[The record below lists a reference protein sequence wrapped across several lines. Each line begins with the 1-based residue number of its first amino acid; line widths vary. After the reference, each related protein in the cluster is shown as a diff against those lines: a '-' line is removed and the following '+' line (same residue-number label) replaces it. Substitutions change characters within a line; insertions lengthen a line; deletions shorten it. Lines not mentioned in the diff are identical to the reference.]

1 MALVADR
8 VFKNA
13 KVYSVAL
20 DGTETHAQAVAV
32 KDGKFIFVGSDA
44 EAEKYIGENTLV
56 TDCEGNSLLPGFGD
70 AHMHFS
76 ISVRRFGVID
86 LNDLVTDFSSQK
98 PDDIVKI
105 IQERV
110 KAFADAHPDDAVL
123 HGSGWE
129 RGWFEGNLGGI
140 TRLLTRQ
147 DIDAV
152 VPDRP
157 VTLDSSCGH
166 RCLLNTKALELAGLM
181 GSTSDP
187 LGDMIQR
194 EGDGTPTGM
203 IHETSAITDV
213 CGRIP
218 GFEYSDSQYRQ
229 AMLDSQAFFASR
241 GFTYLCDCMRNDGPY
256 RVLKQMAEDGEL
268 KVRVDGV
275 FNCKDATWEADI
287 KRAISEKGAFSV
299 DDLFKVDTVK
309 YFLDEDFSMVEPYP
323 DEYCDAS
330 GMPRGSGTSER
341 LLWNIE
347 HYRASMEEAKKAGYN
362 IHVHSYG
369 DLATRETIDSMINAQ
384 KYDPE
389 HKLRDIIAHIF
400 FIHEGDPERM
410 ADAGIIASIQPQWES
425 ANVKDCGPIQ
435 SMVGEDR
442 FKGIYPNGSL
452 ARAGVRCANGS
463 DFTVTMTN
471 ALEGITIAMIR
482 KYPKI
487 HKYYETYKD
496 APVLNPSEA
505 ATLKDSIMGWTIN
518 VAYQFGREDITGS
531 IEVGK
536 SAELVVL
543 NGDIEQTPVEDIC
556 LLGVKETLFKG
567 QTTYKA

>member
-1 MALVADR
+1 MTADR
-8 VFKNA
+8 VFRNA

-20 DGTETHAQAVAV
+20 DGTETRAEAVAV
-32 KDGKFIFVGSDA
+32 KDGKFVFVGSNA
-44 EAEKYIGENTLV
+44 EAEKYIGENTAV
-56 TDCEGNSLLPGFGD
+56 TDCGGNSVLPGFGD

-86 LNDLVTDFSSQK
+86 LNDLVTDYSTQT

-110 KAFADAHPDDAVL
+110 KAFADAHPEDEVL

-129 RGWFEGNLGGI
+129 REWFAGNLGGI
-140 TRLLTRQ
+140 TRPLTRH

-152 VPDRP
+152 IADRP

-181 GSTSDP
+181 ESTSDP
-187 LGDMIQR
+187 LGELIQR
-194 EGDGTPTGM
+194 EPDGTPDGM
-203 IHETSAITDV
+203 IQETSAIANV

-218 GFEYSDSQYRQ
+218 GFEYSDRQYRQ

-241 GFTYLCDCMRNDGPY
+241 GFTYLCDCLRYDATY
-256 RVLKQMAEDGEL
+256 RVLKKMAEDGEL
-268 KVRVDGV
+268 RIRVDGV
-275 FNCKDATWEADI
+275 FNCKDATRDEDME
-287 KRAISEKGAFSV
+287 RAISEKGAFDV
-299 DDLFKVDTVK
+299 GDLFKVDTVK
-309 YFLDEDFSMVEPYP
+309 YFIDERVAMVEPYT
-323 DEYCDAS
+323 DEFCDAY
-330 GMPRGSGTSER
+330 GMPRGSGTAEG
-341 LLWNIE
+341 LLWDIG
-347 HYRASMEEAKKAGYN
+347 HYRESMEKAKKAGYN
-362 IHVHSYG
+362 IHVHCFG
-369 DLATRETIDSMINAQ
+369 DLATRETIDSMINARR
-384 KYDPE
+384 YDPE
-389 HKLRDIIAHIF
+389 GRLRDIIAHIF
-400 FIHEGDPERM
+400 FIQKDDPKRM

-425 ANVKDCGPIQ
+425 ANAQDSIPIHA
-435 SMVGEDR
+435 MVGEER
-442 FKGIYPNGSL
+442 FKGHYPNGSL

-471 ALEGITIAMIR
+471 ALEGITVAMTR
-482 KYPKI
+482 KYPKT

-543 NGDIEQTPVEDIC
+543 NGDIENTPAEDIC
-556 LLGVKETLFKG
+556 LLQVQETVFKG

>member
-1 MALVADR
+1 MLKTADK
-8 VFKNA
+8 VYKNA
-13 KVYSVAL
+13 KIYSIAL
-20 DGTETHAQAVAV
+20 DGTETHAQALAI
-32 KDGKFIFVGSDA
+32 KDGKFVYVGDEAGAA
-44 EAEKYIGENTLV
+44 EWIGDDTEV
-56 TDCEGNSLLPGFGD
+56 IDCGGNSVLPGFGD

-86 LNDLVTDFSSQK
+86 LNDLVTDFDNQK
-98 PDDIVKI
+98 PDDIIKI
-105 IQERV
+105 IQDKV
-110 KAFADAHPDDAVL
+110 KAFADSHPDDEVL

-129 RGWFEGNLGGI
+129 RGWFEGNLSGI
-140 TRLLTRQ
+140 TRLLTRH

-152 VPDRP
+152 VADRP
-157 VTLDSSCGH
+157 VTLDSACGH

-181 GSTSDP
+181 EGTSDP

-194 EGDGTPTGM
+194 EDDGTPTGM
-203 IHETSAITDV
+203 IHETSAILNV

-218 GFEYSDSQYRQ
+218 GYEYSDKQYRKS
-229 AMLDSQAFFASR
+229 MLDSQNFFASR

-256 RVLKQMAEDGEL
+256 HVLKKMAEDGEL

-275 FNCKDATWEADI
+275 FNCKDATWEEDI
-287 KRAISEKGAFSV
+287 ERAISEKGAFDV

-309 YFLDEDFSMVEPYP
+309 YFMDESIAMIEPYP
-323 DEYCDAS
+323 DEFCDAS
-330 GMPRGSGTSER
+330 GIPKGSGTKEG
-341 LLWNIE
+341 LLWDID
-347 HYRASMEEAKKAGYN
+347 HYRASMEKAKKAGYN

-389 HKLRDIIAHIF
+389 HKRRDIIAHIF
-400 FIHEGDPERM
+400 FIDKDDPQRM

-425 ANVKDCGPIQ
+425 ANIKDCGPLQ
-435 SMVGEDR
+435 LMVGEER
-442 FKGIYPNGSL
+442 FEGMYPNGSL
-452 ARAGVRCANGS
+452 VRAGVRCANGS
-463 DFTVTMTN
+463 DFTATMTN
-471 ALEGITIAMIR
+471 ALEGITVAMTR
-482 KYPKI
+482 KYPKN
-487 HKYYETYKD
+487 HKYYDTYKD

-505 ATLKDSIMGWTIN
+505 VTLKDAIMAWTIN

-543 NGDIEQTPVEDIC
+543 NGDIENTPAEDIC
-556 LLGVKETLFKG
+556 LLEVRETLFKG

>member
-1 MALVADR
+1 MKADR

-20 DGTETHAQAVAV
+20 DGTETRAEAVAV
-32 KDGKFIFVGSDA
+32 KDGKFVFIGSDP
-44 EAEKYIGENTLV
+44 EAENYIGENTVV
-56 TDCEGNSLLPGFGD
+56 TDCEGCSVLPGFGD

-86 LNDLVTDFSSQK
+86 LNDLVTDFNTQM
-98 PDDIVKI
+98 PDDIIKI
-105 IQERV
+105 MQERV
-110 KAFADAHPDDAVL
+110 KTFADSHPDDEVL

-147 DIDAV
+147 DIDVV

-157 VTLDSSCGH
+157 VALDSSCGH

-181 GSTSDP
+181 ESTSDP

-194 EGDGTPTGM
+194 EDDGTPTGM
-203 IHETSAITDV
+203 IHETSAILDV

-218 GFEYSDSQYRQ
+218 GYEYSDRQYRQ
-229 AMLDSQAFFASR
+229 ALLDSQDFFASR
-241 GFTYLCDCMRNDGPY
+241 GFTYLCDCLRNDGPY
-256 RVLKQMAEDGEL
+256 NVLKKMAEDGEL

-275 FNCKDATWEADI
+275 FSCKDATWEADME
-287 KRAISEKGAFSV
+287 RAISEKGAFDV

-309 YFLDEDFSMVEPYP
+309 YFMDENISMIEPYT
-323 DEYCDAS
+323 DEFCDAS
-330 GMPRGSGTSER
+330 GIPRGSGTGEG
-341 LLWNIE
+341 LLWDIG
-347 HYRASMEEAKKAGYN
+347 HYRASMEKAKKAGYN

-384 KYDPE
+384 KYDPG

-400 FIHEGDPERM
+400 FIHKDDPERM
-410 ADAGIIASIQPQWES
+410 ANAGIIASIQPQWES
-425 ANVKDCGPIQ
+425 ANIMDCGPLQ
-435 SMVGEDR
+435 TMVGEER
-442 FKGIYPNGSL
+442 FMGIYPNGSL

-471 ALEGITIAMIR
+471 ALEGISVAMTR
-482 KYPKI
+482 KYPKN

-496 APVLNPSEA
+496 APVVNPAEA

-543 NGDIEQTPVEDIC
+543 NGDIEHTPAEDIC
-556 LLGVKETLFKG
+556 LLAVKETLFKG
-567 QTTYKA
+567 HTTYKA

>member
-1 MALVADR
+1 MTADR
-8 VFKNA
+8 VFRNA

-20 DGTETHAQAVAV
+20 DGTETRAEAVAV
-32 KDGKFIFVGSDA
+32 KGGKFVFVGSNA
-44 EAEKYIGENTLV
+44 EAEKYIGENTAV
-56 TDCEGNSLLPGFGD
+56 TDCGGNSVLPGFGD

-86 LNDLVTDFSSQK
+86 LNDLVTDYSTQT

-110 KAFADAHPDDAVL
+110 KAFADAHPEDEVL

-129 RGWFEGNLGGI
+129 REWFAGNLGGI
-140 TRLLTRQ
+140 TRPLTRH

-152 VPDRP
+152 IADRP

-181 GSTSDP
+181 ESTSDP
-187 LGDMIQR
+187 LGELIQR
-194 EGDGTPTGM
+194 EPDGTPDGM
-203 IHETSAITDV
+203 IQETSAIANV

-218 GFEYSDSQYRQ
+218 GFEYSDRQYRQ

-241 GFTYLCDCMRNDGPY
+241 GFTYLCDCLRNDAPY
-256 RVLKQMAEDGEL
+256 RVLKKMAEDGEL
-268 KVRVDGV
+268 RIRVDGV
-275 FNCKDATWEADI
+275 FNCKDATRDEDME
-287 KRAISEKGAFSV
+287 RAISEKGAFDV
-299 DDLFKVDTVK
+299 GDLFKVDTVK
-309 YFLDEDFSMVEPYP
+309 YFIDERVAMVEPYT
-323 DEYCDAS
+323 DEFCDAY
-330 GMPRGSGTSER
+330 GMPRGSGTAEG
-341 LLWNIE
+341 LLWNIG
-347 HYRASMEEAKKAGYN
+347 HYRESMEKAKKAGYN
-362 IHVHSYG
+362 IHVHCFG
-369 DLATRETIDSMINAQ
+369 DLATRETIDSMINARR
-384 KYDPE
+384 YDPE
-389 HKLRDIIAHIF
+389 GRLRDIIAHIF
-400 FIHEGDPERM
+400 FIQKDDPKRM

-425 ANVKDCGPIQ
+425 ANAQDSIPIHA
-435 SMVGEDR
+435 MVGEER
-442 FKGIYPNGSL
+442 FKGHYPNGSL

-471 ALEGITIAMIR
+471 ALEGITVAMTR
-482 KYPKI
+482 KYPKT

-543 NGDIEQTPVEDIC
+543 NGDIENTPAEDIC
-556 LLGVKETLFKG
+556 LLQVQETVFKG

>member
-1 MALVADR
+1 MLKTADK
-8 VFKNA
+8 VYKNA
-13 KVYSVAL
+13 RIYSIAL
-20 DGTETHAQAVAV
+20 DGTETHAQALAI
-32 KDGKFIFVGSDA
+32 KDGKFVYVGDEAGAA
-44 EAEKYIGENTLV
+44 EWIGDDTEV
-56 TDCEGNSLLPGFGD
+56 IDCGGNSVLPGFGD

-86 LNDLVTDFSSQK
+86 LNDLVTDFDNQK
-98 PDDIVKI
+98 PDDIIKI
-105 IQERV
+105 IQDKV
-110 KAFADAHPDDAVL
+110 KAFADSHPDDEVL

-129 RGWFEGNLGGI
+129 RGWFEGSLSGI
-140 TRLLTRQ
+140 TRLLTRH

-152 VPDRP
+152 VADRP
-157 VTLDSSCGH
+157 VTLDSACGH

-181 GSTSDP
+181 EGTSDP

-194 EGDGTPTGM
+194 EDDGTPTGM
-203 IHETSAITDV
+203 IHETSAILNV

-218 GFEYSDSQYRQ
+218 GYEYSDKQYRKS
-229 AMLDSQAFFASR
+229 MLDSQDFFASR
-241 GFTYLCDCMRNDGPY
+241 GFTYLCDCLRNDGPY
-256 RVLKQMAEDGEL
+256 HVLKKMAEDGEL

-275 FNCKDATWEADI
+275 FNCKDATWEEDI
-287 KRAISEKGAFSV
+287 ERAISEKGAFDV

-309 YFLDEDFSMVEPYP
+309 YFMDENIAMIEPYP
-323 DEYCDAS
+323 DEFCDAS
-330 GMPRGSGTSER
+330 GIPKGSGTKEG
-341 LLWNIE
+341 LLWDID
-347 HYRASMEEAKKAGYN
+347 HYRASMEKAKKAGYN

-400 FIHEGDPERM
+400 FIDKDDSQRM

-425 ANVKDCGPIQ
+425 ANIKDCGPLQ
-435 SMVGEDR
+435 LMVGEER
-442 FKGIYPNGSL
+442 FEGMYPNGSL
-452 ARAGVRCANGS
+452 VRAGVRCANGS

-471 ALEGITIAMIR
+471 ALEGITVAMTR
-482 KYPKI
+482 KYPKN
-487 HKYYETYKD
+487 HKYYDTYKD

-505 ATLKDSIMGWTIN
+505 VTLKDAIMAWTIN

-543 NGDIEQTPVEDIC
+543 NGDIENTPAEDIC
-556 LLGVKETLFKG
+556 LLEVRETLFKG

>member
-1 MALVADR
+1 MTQFADR

-13 KVYSVAL
+13 KVYSIAL
-20 DGTETHAQAVAV
+20 DGTETRAEAVAV
-32 KDGKFIFVGSDA
+32 KDGKIVFVGSDA
-44 EAEKYIGENTLV
+44 EAEKYIGGNTVV

-86 LNDLVTDFSSQK
+86 LNDLVTDFNSQK
-98 PDDIVKI
+98 PEDIVKI

-110 KAFADAHPDDAVL
+110 KAFADSHPEDEVL

-140 TRLLTRQ
+140 TRLLTRH

-152 VPDRP
+152 VADRP

-166 RCLLNTKALELAGLM
+166 RCLLNTKALELAGLL
-181 GSTSDP
+181 GSASDP
-187 LGDMIQR
+187 LGEMIQR

-203 IHETSAITDV
+203 IHETSAIVDV
-213 CGRIP
+213 CNRIP
-218 GFEYSDSQYRQ
+218 GFEYSDRQYRQ
-229 AMLDSQAFFASR
+229 AMLDSQDFFASR
-241 GFTYLCDCMRNDGPY
+241 GFTYLCDCLRNDGPY
-256 RVLKQMAEDGEL
+256 RVLKKMAEDGEL
-268 KVRVDGV
+268 KVRIDGV
-275 FNCKDATWEADI
+275 FNCKDATWEADME
-287 KRAISEKGAFSV
+287 RAISEKDAFAV
-299 DDLFKVDTVK
+299 EDLFKVDTVK
-309 YFLDEDFSMVEPYP
+309 YFMDENIAMVEPYP
-323 DEYCDAS
+323 DEFCDAS
-330 GMPRGSGTSER
+330 GMPRGSGTGEG
-341 LLWNIE
+341 LLWDIG
-347 HYRASMEEAKKAGYN
+347 HYRASMEKAKQAGYN

-389 HKLRDIIAHIF
+389 RKLRDIIAHIF
-400 FIHEGDPERM
+400 FIHDGDTERM

-435 SMVGEDR
+435 AMVGEDR
-442 FKGIYPNGSL
+442 FKGMYPNGSL

-471 ALEGITIAMIR
+471 ALEGISVAMTR
-482 KYPKI
+482 KYPKN

-518 VAYQFGREDITGS
+518 VAYQFGRENITGS

-536 SAELVVL
+536 SAELVLL
-543 NGDIEQTPVEDIC
+543 NGDIEHTPAEDIC
-556 LLGVKETLFKG
+556 FLQVRETVFKG
-567 QTTYKA
+567 KTTYKA